1 MVVIII
7 PQLRSLI
14 NTSKKNILTLKNIHK
29 CYSEIVSHEE
39 KKNG

>member
-7 PQLRSLI
+7 PQLQSLI
-14 NTSKKNILTLKNIHK
+14 NTSKKNILTLKHIHK
-29 CYSEIVSHEE
+29 CYSKIDSHEE

>member
-14 NTSKKNILTLKNIHK
+14 NTSKKNILTLKYIYK
-29 CYSEIVSHEE
+29 GYSEIVSHEE